1 MSLMRPSLL
10 LAILPLLIAPAYA
23 CDPGKGEA
31 PLFTCE
37 TRTPGEVISICAVE
51 AQDGT
56 WSKVQYRFGP
66 AEKPSF
72 IYPADGLEGAK
83 TMFFSHVKKSGA
95 YIVTVRFVSE
105 GITYRLYSKAV
116 SEMEGEAGVIVE
128 NTSRPSMNKISCGE
142 RPYMFAGY
150 LRDALACD
158 LENPLGAKA
167 CEENPPE
174 EP

>member
-1 MSLMRPSLL
+1 MRYSLL
-10 LAILPLLIAPAYA
+10 LAMFPLLAAAPALA
-23 CDPGKGEA
+23 CDPAKGET

-51 AQDGT
+51 ADDGR
-56 WSKVQYRFGP
+56 WSNVHYRFGP

-72 IYPADGLEGAK
+72 IYPADAADGAK
-83 TMFFSHVKKSGA
+83 SMFFSHVKKAGA

-105 GITYRLYSKAV
+105 GITYRVYSKAV
-116 SEMEGEAGVIVE
+116 SEMEGEAGVVVGE
-128 NTSRPSMNKISCGE
+128 TSRPAMNKISCGE

-158 LENPLGAKA
+158 MEHPLGAKA